1 MQISR
6 EKVQKDA
13 LDITLSHKRC
23 GLGISMGVGKT
34 RIALQHLIK
43 NYHPVCKYLVVV
55 PKNAVIDSW
64 NDEMEK
70 MIDQFKD
77 LSDEHCEID
86 LEVVKQQIK
95 FVNYRSINKLDPNH
109 YNVVYLDECHN
120 LLLSHE
126 EFLENYNGKIL
137 GLTGTPPKKGSEKYT
152 MVQRYCPIVYEFSV
166 DEATDSNI
174 LNDYKIIIHLLE
186 LSNGQNLQKKNKNGG
201 VWYTSEVK
209 DYAYLNRRYQ
219 ESMPGKSQQMAAI
232 MRMRGLMEY
241 STKETYLKDIL
252 KDISSKCI
260 IFANT
265 HKQAD
270 RVCNHSYHS
279 GNTNSDYN
287 LELFNDGR
295 ITKLSCVLQLSEGIS
310 IPDLRQGIIMH
321 AYGNNRKSAQ
331 RIGRLL
337 RLSPDQEATC
347 HILCYKGTQ
356 DERWVEKA
364 LETFDQN
371 KIEYY
376 NPLNT

>member
-1 MQISR
+1 MSSR
-6 EKVQKDA
+6 EKVQKEA
-13 LDITLSHKRC
+13 LEIALSHKRC

-43 NYHPVCKYLVVV
+43 NYDPNGKYLVVV

-64 NDEMEK
+64 NDEMVK
-70 MIDQFKD
+70 MKKD
-77 LSDEHCEID
+77 VYLSP
-86 LEVVKQQIK
+86 QIQ
-95 FVNYRSINKLDPNH
+95 FVNYRSIHKLNPND
-109 YNVVYLDECHN
+109 YNIVYLDECHN
-120 LLLSHE
+120 LLFSHE
-126 EFLENYNGKIL
+126 EFLKNYNGKIL

-174 LNDYKIIIHLLE
+174 LNDYRIVIHQLE
-186 LSNGQNLQKKNKNGG
+186 LSKLPNLQKKNKNGG

-209 DYAYLNRRYQ
+209 DYAYLNRRWQ
-219 ESMPGKSQQMAAI
+219 EAMSAKQQQMAAI

-241 STKETYLKDIL
+241 TTKEDYLKGIL
-252 KDISSKCI
+252 KNISSKCI

-270 RVCNHSYHS
+270 RVCKHSYHS
-279 GNTNSDYN
+279 GNSNSDYN
-287 LELFNDGR
+287 LELFSDGR
-295 ITKLSCVLQLSEGIS
+295 IDKLSCVLQLSEGIS
-310 IPDLRQGIIMH
+310 IPNLRQGIIMH
-321 AYGNNRKSAQ
+321 AYGNNRKTAQ

-337 RLSPDQEATC
+337 RLSPDQKATC

-356 DERWVEKA
+356 DEKWVKDA
-364 LETFDQN
+364 IKTFDES

-376 NPLNT
+376 NPLST